1 MAKMTKK
8 DYNSINFSNKDIDK
22 LSTKQMKIAKMAPP
36 FNKITGSDFAAI
48 RNKKN
53 KKA

>member
-1 MAKMTKK
+1 MPNMTKK

-22 LSTKQMKIAKMAPP
+22 LSLKQMKIAKLTSP
-36 FNKITGSDFAAI
+36 FNKITGSDLKAL

-53 KKA
+53 KNA